1 MSEHPEEKPAK
12 EKAETDSAE
21 GPKWIIACGSI
32 EPEIMAFHPERH
44 GIMVKFLDQN
54 LHRTPDLMP
63 EIIQEAVDAVKAEAS
78 MIVLG
83 YGLCSNG
90 IAGVKAP
97 GQGLIVPRVHDC
109 IALFLGSREK
119 YQRAFSD
126 NAGTYYLSP
135 GWVAEKKDPL
145 GYLESDYVPRVG
157 RETAEWALREELKHY
172 TCISLIDT
180 GVKDVVPL
188 RERALENAR
197 FLEKEYDE
205 VKGSNEYFKKLL
217 FGPYNEEDFLHIEAG
232 EVITQMPFLE

>member
-1 MSEHPEEKPAK
+1 MSELPEKEPAG
-12 EKAETDSAE
+12 EKAERASPE
-21 GPKWIIACGSI
+21 GPKWVIACGSVK
-32 EPEIMAFHPERH
+32 PEIEALHPEQH
-44 GIMVKFLDQN
+44 GIMVRFLDQN

-63 EIIQEAVDAVKAEAS
+63 EFIQEAVDAVKAEAS

-97 GQGLIVPRVHDC
+97 DQGLIVPRIHDC

-119 YQRAFSD
+119 YQKAFSD

-172 TCISLIDT
+172 TRIALINT
-180 GVKDVVPL
+180 GVQDVGPL
-188 RERALENAR
+188 RERARENAG
-197 FLEKEYDE
+197 FLEKDYFE
-205 VKGSNEYFKKLL
+205 VEGTDEYFKKIL
-217 FGPYNEEDFLHIEAG
+217 FGPYNEEDFIHIRPG